1 MTGINMP
8 TWQIEEYLSL
18 PSLLPRVLWAN
29 QNQAEVACTRIEYGV
44 HSQQYALLC
53 LPGHLDRQ
61 QRTAIFFIPGSGWR
75 MGNPDLF
82 RFIGYFFARLGFP
95 TILGGYRL
103 APAFKFPRQL
113 EDAYCGLEA
122 GLKTMKSKGLAI
134 EKVILGGHSAGAQLA
149 SLLAYDRSESTRR
162 YLSQGDIAGLLLIS
176 GPLNFYLCGEGDIF
190 KLIADYVDN
199 RAAWEQADPIR
210 HVQGDEDIPLLC
222 IHGQKDPLV
231 GLQNAFTF
239 AAQVKPGLSKIQV
252 VMGAHHSDLVNLFW
266 ATDHPVAQWI
276 TDWLHRCAARKRAA

>member
-1 MTGINMP
+1 MP
-8 TWQIEEYLSL
+8 TWQIEEYLSM
-18 PSLLPRVLWAN
+18 PSLLPWVLWAN
-29 QNQAEVACTRIEYGV
+29 QSRAEVVCTRIEYGA

-53 LPGHLDRQ
+53 LPTHLNRQ
-61 QRTAIFFIPGSGWR
+61 QQTAIFFIPGGGWR

-113 EDAYCGLEA
+113 EDACCGLEA
-122 GLKTMKSKGLAI
+122 GLKAMKSKSLAI
-134 EKVILGGHSAGAQLA
+134 EKVILGGQSAGAQLA
-149 SLLAYDRSESTRR
+149 SLLAYDRGESTRR

-190 KLIADYVDN
+190 KLIADYVDDH
-199 RAAWEQADPIR
+199 ASWGQADPIR

-231 GLQNAFTF
+231 DLQNAFTF

-266 ATDHPVAQWI
+266 TKDHLAAQWI
-276 TDWLHRCAARKRAA
+276 KDWLHRCAVRKRAT

>member
-1 MTGINMP
+1 MP

-134 EKVILGGHSAGAQLA
+134 EKVILGGQSVGAQLA

-190 KLIADYVDN
+190 KLIADYVDD
-199 RAAWEQADPIR
+199 RAAWELAGPIR

-266 ATDHPVAQWI
+266 AKDHPAAQWI